1 MGHHRDETY
10 SKESFLRG
18 KANFVAKILQSPI
31 KASKKKK
38 TATTTTTTTKKQ
50 ALTFPA
56 KFPLLFNQVMIFP
69 KNREFGSLVVRP

>member
-10 SKESFLRG
+10 SKESFLPDKPTSWLKYY
-18 KANFVAKILQSPI
+18 KAPSRL
-31 KASKKKK
+31 KKKNSNNNNNNK
-38 TATTTTTTTKKQ
+38 KKQ

-69 KNREFGSLVVRP
+69 KNREFGSLVVRS

>member
-10 SKESFLRG
+10 SKESFLPDKPTSWLKYY
-18 KANFVAKILQSPI
+18 KAPSRL
-31 KASKKKK
+31 KKKSNNNNNNNN
-38 TATTTTTTTKKQ
+38 KK

>member
-10 SKESFLRG
+10 SKESFLPDKPTSWLKYY
-18 KANFVAKILQSPI
+18 KAPSRL
-31 KASKKKK
+31 KKKQQQQQQQQQ
-38 TATTTTTTTKKQ
+38 KQ

-69 KNREFGSLVVRP
+69 N

>member
-10 SKESFLRG
+10 SKESFLPD

-31 KASKKKK
+31 KALIEKKQQQQQ
-38 TATTTTTTTKKQ
+38 KQ

>member
-10 SKESFLRG
+10 SKESFLPDKPTSWLKYY
-18 KANFVAKILQSPI
+18 KAPSRL
-31 KASKKKK
+31 KKKQQQQQQQ
-38 TATTTTTTTKKQ
+38 KQ

-56 KFPLLFNQVMIFP
+56 KFPLLFYQVMIFP

>member
-10 SKESFLRG
+10 SKESFLPDKPTSWLKYY
-18 KANFVAKILQSPI
+18 KAPSRL
-31 KASKKKK
+31 KKKNSNNNNNNNK
-38 TATTTTTTTKKQ
+38 NQ

>member
-10 SKESFLRG
+10 SKESFLPDKPTSWLKYY
-18 KANFVAKILQSPI
+18 KAPSRL
-31 KASKKKK
+31 KKK
-38 TATTTTTTTKKQ
+38 TTTTKKQ

>member
-10 SKESFLRG
+10 SKESFLPDKPTSWLKYY
-18 KANFVAKILQSPI
+18 KAPSRL
-31 KASKKKK
+31 KKK
-38 TATTTTTTTKKQ
+38 TTTTTTTKKQ

>member
-10 SKESFLRG
+10 SKESFLPDKPTSWLEYY
-18 KANFVAKILQSPI
+18 KAPSRL
-31 KASKKKK
+31 KKKNSNNNNNNK
-38 TATTTTTTTKKQ
+38 KKQ

>member
-10 SKESFLRG
+10 SKESFLPDKPTSWLKYY
-18 KANFVAKILQSPI
+18 KAPSRL
-31 KASKKKK
+31 KKNQQQQQQQQQ
-38 TATTTTTTTKKQ
+38 KQ